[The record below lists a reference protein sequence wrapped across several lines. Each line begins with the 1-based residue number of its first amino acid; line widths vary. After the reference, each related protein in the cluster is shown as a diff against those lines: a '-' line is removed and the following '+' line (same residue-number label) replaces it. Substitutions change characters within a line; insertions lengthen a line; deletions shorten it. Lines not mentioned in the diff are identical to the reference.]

1 MYKQTTS
8 LILALALGSTA
19 TIPLV
24 ESFINPAPV
33 TAQTPARQFNDVSDN
48 HWANQFITALV
59 SRGVIAGFPDGTFK
73 PEAPVTRA
81 QFAAMVQKAMTKN
94 NIRSAPRFQDVAS
107 NYWAND
113 AISRAYSMGF
123 LSGYPGDVFRPE
135 QNIPRE
141 QVLVSLANGL
151 NYSATN
157 DVNTVVGFYNDNGS
171 ISNFARAP
179 IAAATEKKI
188 VVNYPSPQQLN
199 PQRNATRA
207 EVAALIYQGLL
218 SQGQVSQINSPYIVT
233 QLPVS
238 NNNNLMAGTQ
248 IPVSY
253 RADKILITKQE
264 TAPITLKVSQN
275 VVNSQGSV
283 LIPRDSEV
291 KGELRPTE
299 NGTRFIAQ
307 QLILTNGRTYT
318 INASS
323 QVITETESVAR
334 GTDTGNLLKN
344 AALGTAAAAAISAV
358 TGDRAIATEELLI
371 GTGGGILATL
381 IPQFLGMNR
390 VDLLVIRPETDL
402 NVTLNQPL
410 VIN

>member
-1 MYKQTTS
+1 MYKKTTS
-8 LILALALGSTA
+8 LLLVLALGSTA

-33 TAQTPARQFNDVSDN
+33 TAQTPARQFNDVSSN

-81 QFAAMVQKAMTKN
+81 QFAAMVQKAMNKN
-94 NIRSAPRFQDVAS
+94 NIRSAPRFRDVAT

-123 LSGYPGDVFRPE
+123 LSGYPGEIFRPE

-151 NYSATN
+151 NYNATN
-157 DVNTVVGFYNDNGS
+157 EVNTVVGLYNDNGS

-179 IAAATEKKI
+179 IAAATEKGM
-188 VVNYPSPQQLN
+188 VVNYPSPRQLN

-218 SQGQVSQINSPYIVT
+218 SQGQVSQINSPYIVS

-238 NNNNLMAGTQ
+238 SDNNLMAGTK

-264 TAPITLKVSQN
+264 TVPITLKVSQN
-275 VVNSQGSV
+275 IVDNRGNV
-283 LIPRDSEV
+283 LIPKDSEV

-299 NGTRFIAQ
+299 NGTRFVAQ
-307 QLILTNGRTYT
+307 QLILTNGRTYN

-334 GTDTGNLLKN
+334 GTNTGNLLKN

-371 GTGGGILATL
+371 GAGGGILATL